1 MLLLACRQVMQ
12 ALAAQEKWTAG
23 WVFDGRKNL
32 YSPEAFLPQNE
43 TTFEVSHSSL
53 RLAQEDILVEVGMR
67 EREREKITSEVGMS
81 VLLG

>member
-1 MLLLACRQVMQ
+1 MQ

-43 TTFEVSHSSL
+43 TTFEVSHSF
-53 RLAQEDILVEVGMR
+53 
-67 EREREKITSEVGMS
+67 
-81 VLLG
+81 LLGQKQKVTALADLQSKIFFVN